1 VNDAQASA
9 RQLATER
16 RVRLAGLLVL
26 LGLIVEATS
35 ICILHPLSFLVFLVV
50 GGALSALGIVVF
62 LLALLRA
69 GE

>member
-1 VNDAQASA
+1 MSVALPTP
-9 RQLATER
+9 RQRETER
-16 RVRLAGLLVL
+16 RLRVAAALVL
-26 LGLIVEATS
+26 LGLGIEAVTV
-35 ICILHPLSFLVFLVV
+35 CILHPLSFVVFLVV

>member
-1 VNDAQASA
+1 VNDAQPSA

-16 RVRLAGLLVL
+16 RVRVAGLLVL
-26 LGLIVEATS
+26 LGLLVEAIS
-35 ICILHPLSFLVFLVV
+35 VCILHPLSFFAFLVV